1 MTQRKLLPITAALL
15 VFGLS
20 ACSIMEENKVD
31 YRSARKGETLEV
43 PPDLTALSR
52 NDRYA
57 VNTDGTINASAYQNT
72 NQVAQNMPTAA
83 DTVADVRIERSG
95 NKRWLVVNR
104 SADKLWPVVTGF
116 WKDNGFNLEVIQEA
130 LGIMET
136 DWAENRA
143 KLPQDFI
150 RESLGKLFP
159 NLYST
164 SERDRFRTRL
174 ERNGDSTEIY
184 VTHRGLVEKLVSKSG
199 GTSGD
204 ATIWEP
210 RASDNELEAEFLRR
224 MMLKL
229 GVSETQAK
237 AALAQESKAP
247 AVAQI
252 QGDALEINEGFDSAW
267 RKVGLALD
275 RSNFTV
281 ADRDRSKGIYFVRYA
296 PPSKEEK
303 DGFFSKIFGGSAKDN
318 ASPQEYRV
326 IVSTIAADKSRASV
340 QSPTGT
346 IDANARSI
354 LKIMAE
360 DLQ

>member
-116 WKDNGFNLEVIQEA
+116 WKDNGFNLEVNQEA

-184 VTHRGLVEKLVSKSG
+184 VTHRGLVEKLVS

-210 RASDNELEAEFLRR
+210 RPSDNELEAEFLRR

-303 DGFFSKIFGGSAKDN
+303 DGFFSKIFGGSSKDN

>member
-1 MTQRKLLPITAALL
+1 MNQRQLLPLTAALL

-20 ACSIMEENKVD
+20 ACSVLEENKVD

-57 VNTDGTINASAYQNT
+57 VNADGTINASAYQST
-72 NQVAQNMPTAA
+72 NQAAQSLPTAA
-83 DTVADVRIERSG
+83 ETVADVRIERSG

-104 SADKLWPVVTGF
+104 PADKLWPIVTGF
-116 WKDNGFNLEVIQEA
+116 WKDNGFNLDVSQEA

-184 VTHRGLVEKLVSKSG
+184 VTHRGLIEKLVNKGG
-199 GTSGD
+199 GTTGD

-210 RASDNELEAEFLRR
+210 RASDSELEAEFLRR
-224 MMLKL
+224 MMLNL

-237 AALAQESKAP
+237 AALAQDNKAP

-252 QGDALEINEGFDSAW
+252 KDDALEINEGFDSAW

-296 PPSKEEK
+296 APTKEEK
-303 DGFFSKIFGGSAKDN
+303 QGFFGKLFGGSTPDN
-318 ASPQEYRV
+318 VAPQEYRV
-326 IVSTIAADKSRASV
+326 TVTSLAAQQSRATV
-340 QSPTGT
+340 QSPSGT